1 MNQER
6 YVIFTTEENQ
16 GLETFLGSGE
26 KAKCVVLGYTPEQIA
41 RKMKFLGIS
50 ANDDIYYSS
59 GMEFGK
65 EVGFKTDYA
74 PIELFE
80 ASCKV
85 YLSNLETV
93 QELSNV
99 WIRSL
104 FRFEFISVQYNFI
117 IDKGELME
125 ILFYVGMIIFGFYC
139 LVTEDIEK
147 VKKDFGVK

>member
-1 MNQER
+1 MKQER

-26 KAKCVVLGYTPEQIA
+26 KAKCVVLGYTPEEIA
-41 RKMKFLGIS
+41 EKMKTVGMS

-80 ASCKV
+80 KACDV
-85 YLSNLETV
+85 Y
-93 QELSNV
+93 
-99 WIRSL
+99 
-104 FRFEFISVQYNFI
+104 
-117 IDKGELME
+117 M
-125 ILFYVGMIIFGFYC
+125 
-139 LVTEDIEK
+139 
-147 VKKDFGVK
+147 GVK